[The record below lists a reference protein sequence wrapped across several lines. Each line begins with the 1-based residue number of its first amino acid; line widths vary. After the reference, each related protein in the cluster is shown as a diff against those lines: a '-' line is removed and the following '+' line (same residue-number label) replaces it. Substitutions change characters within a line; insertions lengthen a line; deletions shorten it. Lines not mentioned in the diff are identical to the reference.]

1 MTKRR
6 LASYGLN
13 LVGVVLLYAL
23 ISLAFAGQLFG
34 KSTTYIQG
42 ICTTA
47 CYTIIMVTSLNLVV
61 GFMGEFS
68 MGHAGFVS
76 VGAYVS
82 AIVSGALAG
91 HGLSDLGLLLVAIL
105 AGGLAAGLMGVAVGI
120 PALRLRG
127 DYLAIVTMAFAEII
141 RRAKLSASHTVGKQE
156 LSVREHM
163 AAILRRLRDVRFI
176 EFYDL
181 FDATAGVA
189 MVVVHFLALLELAKE
204 TLIEITQVESGA
216 PIYIRLTR
224 NNN

>member
-13 LVGVVLLYAL
+13 LVGVALLYAL
-23 ISLAFAGQLFG
+23 ITLAFTFNAFG

-91 HGLSDLGLLLVAIL
+91 HGLSDLALLLVAIL
-105 AGGLAAGLMGVAVGI
+105 AGGLAAGIMGVAVGI
-120 PALRLRG
+120 PGRLPRHRHNG
-127 DYLAIVTMAFAEII
+127 FCRDHPRLLLQLFHHRRRQNDERHPQAFYL
-141 RRAKLSASHTVGKQE
+141 
-156 LSVREHM
+156 
-163 AAILRRLRDVRFI
+163 
-176 EFYDL
+176 
-181 FDATAGVA
+181 
-189 MVVVHFLALLELAKE
+189 
-204 TLIEITQVESGA
+204 
-216 PIYIRLTR
+216 
-224 NNN
+224 

>member
-13 LVGVVLLYAL
+13 LVGVALLYAL
-23 ISLAFAGQLFG
+23 ITLAFTFNVFG

-82 AIVSGALAG
+82 AIVSRALAT
-91 HGLSDLGLLLVAIL
+91 DMKLLLL
-105 AGGLAAGLMGVAVGI
+105 DEPAAGMNPTETEEL
-120 PALRLRG
+120 L
-127 DYLAIVTMAFAEII
+127 EII
-141 RRAKLSASHTVGKQE
+141 NYIRNEFKV
-156 LSVREHM
+156 SVQ
-163 AAILRRLRDVRFI
+163 
-176 EFYDL
+176 
-181 FDATAGVA
+181 
-189 MVVVHFLALLELAKE
+189 
-204 TLIEITQVESGA
+204 LIEHDMSLVMKICERIQVLDFGTTIASGTPEQIA
-216 PIYIRLTR
+216 NDPHVIEAYLGKDEPEEAA
-224 NNN
+224 NA

>member
-13 LVGVVLLYAL
+13 LVGVALLYAA
-23 ISLAFAGQLFG
+23 ITLAFTFNAFG

-91 HGLSDLGLLLVAIL
+91 HGLSDLALLLVAIL
-105 AGGLAAGLMGVAVGI
+105 AAW
-120 PALRLRG
+120 PRALWALQSASRHCGCGATTWLSLRW
-127 DYLAIVTMAFAEII
+127 LLP
-141 RRAKLSASHTVGKQE
+141 RLSASASATFP
-156 LSVREHM
+156 LR
-163 AAILRRLRDVRFI
+163 AAARR
-176 EFYDL
+176 
-181 FDATAGVA
+181 
-189 MVVVHFLALLELAKE
+189 
-204 TLIEITQVESGA
+204 
-216 PIYIRLTR
+216 
-224 NNN
+224 

>member
-13 LVGVVLLYAL
+13 LVGVALLYAL
-23 ISLAFAGQLFG
+23 ITLAFTFNVFG

-91 HGLSDLGLLLVAIL
+91 HGLSDLALLLVAIL
-105 AGGLAAGLMGVAVGI
+105 AGGLAAGIMARLGFMKSFPKALITACVAGFVAVLISTPLNVIFWGGTTGNVW
-120 PALRLRG
+120 G
-127 DYLAIVTMAFAEII
+127 DMVFAATQAAGLSTLLGSFLDEIVVDVPDKII
-141 RRAKLSASHTVGKQE
+141 
-156 LSVREHM
+156 
-163 AAILRRLRDVRFI
+163 
-176 EFYDL
+176 
-181 FDATAGVA
+181 
-189 MVVVHFLALLELAKE
+189 
-204 TLIEITQVESGA
+204 TLIVVYFVLKGL
-216 PIYIRLTR
+216 PRKLTALYDA
-224 NNN
+224 NAKIEHLE